1 MTKSYSPDHYKDLLH
16 LHTTVHS
23 HLRIG
28 FGGNSVSAIR
38 PRTHPIY
45 ARSERQGATVQ
56 HHRIR
61 GCASK
66 DSSAAM
72 LADAVDPRASVLIHV
87 VQALHVS

>member
-1 MTKSYSPDHYKDLLH
+1 MTKSYSTARYKDLPPTHYGSLKQ
-16 LHTTVHS
+16 
-23 HLRIG
+23 LRIG
-28 FGGNSVSAIR
+28 FGGNSVSAMR

-45 ARSERQGATVQ
+45 ARSEQQGALCSITY
-56 HHRIR
+56 R

-87 VQALHVS
+87 VQARHVS